1 MIQKERSDKSREQIL
16 DAALRLFAHQGYR
29 GTNMRDIAGAAGLST
44 GNVYHLFP
52 DKESVFRA
60 LLDRYFAILA
70 SPEYPFN
77 KALAEGAFPDDL
89 EKLGRAARE
98 SVQRYRDYVA
108 LIYVDVVEFEGG
120 HIRRFYSEMAQRF
133 EGFLATNPLGQQ
145 LGRKLRP
152 GVSPVHAIM
161 LVSRFFLQYYAV
173 EIVFGVPNHFG
184 RDAEAATRDIADI
197 LKRGMLREPE
207 PEPRRT
213 RPPAR
218 TSPAARKRSR

>member
-1 MIQKERSDKSREQIL
+1 MIQKERSGRSREQIL

-29 GTNMRDIAGAAGLST
+29 GTNLREVASAAGLST

-52 DKESVFRA
+52 DKEAIFRA
-60 LLDRYFAILA
+60 LLERYFAILA

-98 SVQRYRDYVA
+98 SVALYRDYVA
-108 LIYVDVVEFEGG
+108 LVYVDVVEFEGS

-133 EGFLATNPLGQQ
+133 EGFLATNPLGRN
-145 LGRKLRP
+145 LALRLRP
-152 GVSPVHAIM
+152 GVSPVRAIM

-184 RDAEAATRDIADI
+184 QGADAVTRDIANI
-197 LKRGMLREPE
+197 LKRGMLREE
-207 PEPRRT
+207 PVKAVRSRAT
-213 RPPAR
+213 PAR
-218 TSPAARKRSR
+218 RRS